1 MPLTTAYLALGSNL
15 GERLEQMC
23 SALELLEAE
32 DVVIVNASPVY
43 QNRAIGMGDAD
54 PFLNAVVEVQ
64 TQLEAEALLDVCLAV
79 ENKLGRVRTGG
90 WAPRTID
97 IDVLIFGQTRVET
110 ERLHLPHPR
119 IAERDFVLQPLAD
132 IAPDLTLM
140 GQTVKALLD
149 QLPRVELERVSGAL
163 VNPKQRS

>member
-1 MPLTTAYLALGSNL
+1 MPLTTAYLALGSNV
-15 GERLEQMC
+15 GERLEQMRL
-23 SALELLEAE
+23 ALQLLEAE
-32 DVVIVNASPVY
+32 GVVIVNASPVY

-64 TQLEAEALLDVCLAV
+64 TTLEAEALLDVCLAS

-90 WAPRTID
+90 WSPRTID
-97 IDVLIFGQTRVET
+97 IDVLIFGQTRVAT

-132 IAPDLTLM
+132 IAPNLKLF
-140 GQTVKALLD
+140 GESVQALFAK
-149 QLPRVELERVSGAL
+149 LPLVELERVSGTL
-163 VNPKQRS
+163 C